1 VAALLLN
8 SLAATASQPS
18 LAMYISQETPTQTE
32 ARLRKVIAE
41 AKLRVYDQPYVFEE
55 VSVEQFPSHHIADA
69 LAFVRDSHV
78 WSALV
83 PQRQQQQEQQQE
95 AFSLFSFH
103 FAPNLDNSGFVGW
116 LASHLKARVGTG
128 VFVVCGQNST
138 RGGIFD
144 YWGAPVSVADQVL
157 TEVELLRGRQGDA

>member
-1 VAALLLN
+1 
-8 SLAATASQPS
+8 
-18 LAMYISQETPTQTE
+18 MYISKETQTQTQ

-41 AKLRVYDQPYVFEE
+41 ADLLVYDHPYVFEE
-55 VSVEQFPSHHIADA
+55 VSVDRFPSQHIADA

-83 PQRQQQQEQQQE
+83 PQRQQSQE
-95 AFSLFSFH
+95 AFLIFSFH
-103 FAPNLDNSGFVGW
+103 FPPNLDNSGFVGW

-144 YWGAPVSVADQVL
+144 YWGAPLPVADQVL
-157 TEVELLRGRQGDA
+157 KEVKLLRGQQGDA

>member
-1 VAALLLN
+1 
-8 SLAATASQPS
+8 
-18 LAMYISQETPTQTE
+18 MYISQETPTQTQ
-32 ARLRKVIAE
+32 ARLRLVIAQAE
-41 AKLRVYDQPYVFEE
+41 LLVYDQPYVFEE
-55 VSVEQFPSHHIADA
+55 VIVERFPSHHIADA

-83 PQRQQQQEQQQE
+83 PQRQPQQE

-103 FAPNLDNSGFVGW
+103 FPPNLDNSGFVGW
-116 LASHLKARVGTG
+116 LASHLKATVGTG

-144 YWGAPVSVADQVL
+144 YWGAPLAVADQVL
-157 TEVELLRGRQGDA
+157 KEVKLLRGRQGDA

>member
-1 VAALLLN
+1 
-8 SLAATASQPS
+8 
-18 LAMYISQETPTQTE
+18 MYISHETPAQTN
-32 ARLRKVIAE
+32 ARLRTVITE

-55 VSVEQFPSHHIADA
+55 VSVDRFPSHYIADA

-83 PQRQQQQEQQQE
+83 PQREAQQE

-103 FAPNLDNSGFVGW
+103 FPPNLDNSGFVGW
-116 LASHLKARVGTG
+116 LASHLKASVGTG

-144 YWGAPVSVADQVL
+144 YWGAPLSVADQVL
-157 TEVELLRGRQGDA
+157 KEVRLLRGQQGDA

>member
-1 VAALLLN
+1 
-8 SLAATASQPS
+8 
-18 LAMYISQETPTQTE
+18 MYISQETPIQMQ

-41 AKLRVYDQPYVFEE
+41 AKLLVYDQPFVFEE
-55 VSVEQFPSHHIADA
+55 VSVERFPSHHIGDA

-78 WSALV
+78 WSVLV
-83 PQRQQQQEQQQE
+83 PQRQQQQE

-103 FAPNLDNSGFVGW
+103 FPPNLDNSGFVGW
-116 LASHLKARVGTG
+116 LASHLKASVGTG

-144 YWGAPVSVADQVL
+144 YWGAPLSVADQVL
-157 TEVELLRGRQGDA
+157 NEVKLLRGQQGDA

>member
-1 VAALLLN
+1 
-8 SLAATASQPS
+8 
-18 LAMYISQETPTQTE
+18 MYISQETPAQTQ
-32 ARLRKVIAE
+32 ARLRLVIAQAE
-41 AKLRVYDQPYVFEE
+41 LLVYDQPYVFEE
-55 VSVEQFPSHHIADA
+55 VIVERFPSHHIADA

-83 PQRQQQQEQQQE
+83 PQRQPQQE

-103 FAPNLDNSGFVGW
+103 FPPNLDNSGFVGW
-116 LASHLKARVGTG
+116 LASHLKATVGTG

-144 YWGAPVSVADQVL
+144 YWGAPLAVADQVL
-157 TEVELLRGRQGDA
+157 KEVKLLRGRQGDA

>member
-1 VAALLLN
+1 
-8 SLAATASQPS
+8 
-18 LAMYISQETPTQTE
+18 MYISQETPTQTQ
-32 ARLRKVIAE
+32 ARLRKVIADAE
-41 AKLRVYDQPYVFEE
+41 LLVYDHPYVFVEA
-55 VSVEQFPSHHIADA
+55 SVDRFPSHHISDA

-83 PQRQQQQEQQQE
+83 PQRQHQQNEEE

-103 FAPNLDNSGFVGW
+103 FPANLDNSGFVGW
-116 LASHLKARVGTG
+116 LASHLKASVGTG

-144 YWGAPVSVADQVL
+144 YWGAPVSIADQVL
-157 TEVELLRGRQGDA
+157 QEVKLLRGQ

>member
-1 VAALLLN
+1 
-8 SLAATASQPS
+8 
-18 LAMYISQETPTQTE
+18 MYISQETPTQTQ
-32 ARLRKVIAE
+32 ARLRRVIAE
-41 AKLRVYDQPYVFEE
+41 AELLVYDQPYVFEE
-55 VSVEQFPSHHIADA
+55 VNVERFPSQHIADA

-83 PQRQQQQEQQQE
+83 PQRQQGE
-95 AFSLFSFH
+95 AFVIFSFH

-144 YWGAPVSVADQVL
+144 YWGAPLSVAGDVL
-157 TEVELLRGRQGDA
+157 KEVNLLRGQQGDG